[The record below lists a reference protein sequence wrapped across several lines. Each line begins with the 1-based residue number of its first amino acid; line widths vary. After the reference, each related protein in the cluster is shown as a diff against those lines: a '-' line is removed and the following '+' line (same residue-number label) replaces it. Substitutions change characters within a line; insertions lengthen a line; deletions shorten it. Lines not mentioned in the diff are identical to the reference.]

1 MERETLPDLDR
12 IIAESITEDALNT
25 GINEKI

>member
-1 MERETLPDLDR
+1 MGRETLPDLDR